1 MAKNNADR
9 RTAQSVLL
17 STARKNS
24 TGSNSGSVTTIFAI
38 IVIAIV
44 LINIPQ
50 FVNGNTEYKG
60 FAQFFDMLQRAPV
73 VDFDWIQ
80 NTFKEL
86 DREIKLDFSNS
97 LGFVIDFTW
106 VLTPINWFINLF
118 GGIAFIGTGIIQII
132 TYIVYFIPFIFG
144 F

>member
-1 MAKNNADR
+1 MAEKNTDR
-9 RTAQSVLL
+9 RTAQSVSL

-24 TGSNSGSVTTIFAI
+24 TGSKSGSVTTIFAI

-60 FAQFFDMLQRAPV
+60 FAQFFDMLEKAPV
-73 VDFDWIQ
+73 IGFDWIDD
-80 NTFKEL
+80 TFKEL

-97 LGFVIDFTW
+97 LGFVIDFSW
-106 VLTPINWFINLF
+106 ILTPINWFINLF
-118 GGIAFIGTGIIQII
+118 GGIAFIGTGIVQMI